1 LSRRHKLIAR
11 LQRRQSLV
19 VGEWSVVL
27 SGAILN
33 GAPRE
38 KEQALFKE
46 HAQLQLAAYDTA
58 LAWFYWTYKTEGRGI
73 WHFRSQ
79 VEGGVIAL

>member
-1 LSRRHKLIAR
+1 MLVAR
-11 LQRRQSLV
+11 LQHRQPII

-27 SGAILN
+27 SGKILN
-33 GAPRE
+33 GVSHER
-38 KEQALFKE
+38 EQALFKE
-46 HAQLQLAAYDTA
+46 HAQLQLAAYDNA

-79 VEGGVIAL
+79 VEDGIITL